1 VLHEVSLLAYHATNW
16 LRITIRNR
24 TVARRPKDA
33 KTETKEAA
41 VQVEREI
48 VFPES
53 PDEVWEA
60 LTEPERLE
68 EWFATEVE
76 LDARPGGAG
85 VFRWGDGEERR
96 ATVREASEEE
106 RLVLDWEDDGGEVV
120 LELEEVDGGTRLR
133 LVESTPEF
141 GTALELRALVCLQA
155 A

>member
-1 VLHEVSLLAYHATNW
+1 VSS
-16 LRITIRNR
+16 
-24 TVARRPKDA
+24 
-33 KTETKEAA
+33 EKEAA

-53 PDEVWEA
+53 PGEVWEA

-85 VFRWGDGEERR
+85 IFRWGDGEERR
-96 ATVREASEEE
+96 ATVREASEQE
-106 RLVLDWEDDGGEVV
+106 RLVLDWDDGGEVV
-120 LELEEVDGGTRLR
+120 VELEEVDGGTRLR
-133 LVESTPEF
+133 VVESTPEF
-141 GTALELRALVCLQA
+141 GTALELRALACLQA